1 MGEKQGGVW
10 QAGGQRLHGVYA
22 PRELVYTPEASG
34 LTSEGAGSTHQGSWV
49 YTLKE
54 LIYTALIR
62 LSD

>member
-34 LTSEGAGSTHQGSWV
+34 LTSLRELGLHPKEAGSIT
-49 YTLKE
+49 
-54 LIYTALIR
+54 
-62 LSD
+62 